1 MGIPLL
7 IAIIS
12 CIKLAFQSSHGLQ
25 SHGRKPAISMLWAA
39 PGSSSCLCA
48 RQQQSSAGDLHRA
61 VALSS
66 LQTTSQKPVC
76 LLKNTAGPAAA
87 LQETLYLELQANT
100 VGKGGTTSS
109 CSAGRSHCKRKEL
122 RFLSHSLSLLGTPRE
137 SAKAFPQALHTLHW
151 SLASLAS
158 QQGLLGVVAHETPL
172 DHFSQDWCCSVLL
185 FLSLLLNCSI
195 RMVCQTKLVSDV
207 PVWVQEPN

>member
-1 MGIPLL
+1 MSSPREQLMPL
-7 IAIIS
+7 
-12 CIKLAFQSSHGLQ
+12 CT
-25 SHGRKPAISMLWAA
+25 AA
-39 PGSSSCLCA
+39 AEQCW
-48 RQQQSSAGDLHRA
+48 
-61 VALSS
+61 
-66 LQTTSQKPVC
+66 
-76 LLKNTAGPAAA
+76 GPAQSRGTQQPANHFA
-87 LQETLYLELQANT
+87 EACLSFEKHSRTCSCSARNIVPWANT